1 MQTLADRDLAYAIS
15 PRALAKLLHPYRGL
29 PKLHTVRIDYVN
41 PDGSIVRTRIN
52 HFSLVAI
59 TDGKHTVTVALTHL
73 YGLSR
78 LLPGTV
84 TASLTADALT
94 LAYPQGRVILD
105 HQTPSA
111 AMEIPIVDLRSLV

>member
-29 PKLHTVRIDYVN
+29 PKLHTVRIDYTD

-59 TDGKHTVTVALTHL
+59 TDGWHTVTVALTLL

-78 LLPGTV
+78 LLPRDT
-84 TASLTADALT
+84 TATLTADSLT
-94 LAYPQGRVILD
+94 LAYPQGCVILD
-105 HQTPSA
+105 HQTPRVP
-111 AMEIPIVDLRSLV
+111 MEIPIVDLRTLV

>member
-1 MQTLADRDLAYAIS
+1 MQAVADQDLVYTIA
-15 PRALAKLLHPYRGL
+15 PRALAKRLHPLRGL
-29 PKLHTVRIDYVN
+29 PKLHTVRIDYTN
-41 PDGSIVRTRIN
+41 ADGSIARTRTN

-59 TDGKHTVTVALTHL
+59 TDGQHTVTVALTHL

-94 LAYPQGRVILD
+94 LAYSQGRVILD